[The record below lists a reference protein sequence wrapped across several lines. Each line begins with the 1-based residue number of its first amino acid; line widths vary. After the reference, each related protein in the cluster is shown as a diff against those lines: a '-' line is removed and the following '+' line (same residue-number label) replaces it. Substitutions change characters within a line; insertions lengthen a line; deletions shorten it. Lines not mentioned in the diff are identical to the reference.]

1 MTSMTWKALAV
12 CALSAMAAPSGA
24 QERIDPVAVHSD
36 WAVYVAGSPKECYVM
51 TQPKNSDARR
61 GGASVQVERGVIRL
75 FVSFRPSQNVAN
87 EVSFSAGY
95 PLAETVRVE
104 VGSETFSLSPGTGD
118 FEPMGLARISG
129 RGRPGGRG
137 HAARRRSQG
146 DGGVH
151 ARNDYHRHLLPDRLH
166 RRRHRSRGTLPLR
179 PGCHPESGCGTAAYC
194 LSTRQPWLAVSAF
207 SHALQRLRQGRRS

>member
-118 FEPMGLARISG
+118 SNQWAWPASPAEDARVVAAMR
-129 RGRPGGRG
+129 RG
-137 HAARRRSQG
+137 AEAKVT
-146 DGGVH
+146 GV
-151 ARNDYHRHLLPDRLH
+151 
-166 RRRHRSRGTLPLR
+166 STRGTTTIDTFSLI
-179 PGCHPESGCGTAAYC
+179 GFTAAVTEAEERC
-194 LSTRQPWLAVSAF
+194 R
-207 SHALQRLRQGRRS
+207 